1 MIRINYTRVWLGA
14 LAGWVVFMV
23 WSGVTNFAV
32 LMSKYAA
39 AQAAGQMLAVPR
51 YPFFMAVWA
60 ATLFVVAVIGAFLY
74 AASRA
79 TLGAGPKTALVIGV
93 LVGFAAGFPIDFSL
107 SAWATFPRVIPL
119 WWLLELGVGSVLS
132 TFVAGLIYRE

>member
-1 MIRINYTRVWLGA
+1 MGKIKCTRVWLGA
-14 LAGWVVFMV
+14 LAGWAIFMI
-23 WSGVTNFAV
+23 WSGVTNFLV
-32 LMSKYAA
+32 LMPKYAA
-39 AQAAGQMLAVPR
+39 AQAAEQMLAEPR

-60 ATLFVVAVIGAFLY
+60 VTLFAVAVIGAFLY

-79 TLGAGPKTALVIGV
+79 TLGAGPKTALIIGA

-132 TFVAGLIYRE
+132 TLVAGFIYRE